1 MNKYQDYMRNKNL
14 VYEITH
20 DYKKKEQKVAFSE
33 QIMTTK
39 KQQFRPWN
47 KSRIQKEQKFSVCE

>member
-1 MNKYQDYMRNKNL
+1 MRNKNL

-20 DYKKKEQKVAFSE
+20 DYKKKEQKVGFSE

-39 KQQFRPWN
+39 KQQFRPRN
-47 KSRIQKEQKFSVCE
+47 KSRIQKEEKFSVRE